1 MENKNK
7 FAVIVGTRPNFMK
20 AIPIWNSLCKKIT
33 RDNLFFIHTEQH
45 YSHNMSQVFIDE
57 LNIKNT
63 DITYLGNYSKME
75 YPKNSSIEGFAW
87 VLNNLSI
94 LFNKEKIDK
103 VIVFGDVNSTLAA
116 ALAASLN
123 NIFLIHIESGLR
135 SYDMR
140 MPEERNRILVDR
152 LSNLLF
158 VTELNAIDN
167 LKKEGIEKNVYH
179 CGNTMIDTLTSHL
192 ETIKKSDYYKS
203 FDVKENKYIIFTLH
217 RQENVE
223 NKDILI
229 KIMRTVNKTL
239 NILKDSG
246 NEYKVLFIAH
256 PRTTK
261 RLEDFNINVDSIIL
275 LEPQSYSNMLNLI
288 YNCCILF
295 TDSGGLQEEAAYL
308 GIPTITIRENTE
320 RPITVTKGFNC
331 VISPRNKDFSSE
343 FIKNVLVKQGNRNIS
358 IDLIKEM
365 GEGNSAN
372 KIVELFLLL

>member
-1 MENKNK
+1 MENK

-20 AIPIWNSLCKKIT
+20 AIPIWNSLCKKIK

-57 LNIKNT
+57 LDIKDT
-63 DITYLGNYSKME
+63 DITYLGNYSKTK
-75 YPKNSSIEGFAW
+75 YPKNSSIEGFSW
-87 VLNNLSI
+87 VLNNLSF
-94 LFNKEKIDK
+94 LFNKEKINK

-135 SYDMR
+135 SYDMK
-140 MPEERNRILVDR
+140 MPEERNRVLVDK

-158 VTELNAIDN
+158 VTEFNSISN

-179 CGNTMIDTLTSHL
+179 CGNTMIDTLTSHIK
-192 ETIKKSDYYKS
+192 TIKKLDYYKS
-203 FDVKENKYIIFTLH
+203 FNVKEKKYIIFTLH

-223 NKDILI
+223 NKEILI
-229 KIMRTVNKTL
+229 KIMSTVNKTL
-239 NILKDSG
+239 NILKDSE

-256 PRTTK
+256 PRTQK
-261 RLEDFNINVDSIIL
+261 RLEDFNINIDSIIL
-275 LEPQSYSNMLNLI
+275 LKPQSYSNMLNLI
-288 YNCCILF
+288 YNCGILF

-320 RPITVTKGFNC
+320 RPITITKGFNT
-331 VISPRNKDFSSE
+331 VISPLNKNFSLN
-343 FIKNVLVKQGNRNIS
+343 FIKNVLEKHNKRKIS
-358 IDLIKEM
+358 FDLIKEM
-365 GEGNSAN
+365 GEGNTSD
-372 KIVELFLLL
+372 KIVELLL